1 MRKATSMRELSRDD
15 QDIMID
21 AEETKMADKIDNFL
35 QTVKEQQESLA
46 KMLEQR
52 RMRRP
57 SGMSSTKQTVV
68 SHGNL
73 TRKRSN
79 TSSLNNTKAKVNSWI
94 SRPPNKSIEARRKPA
109 NQNNSFKMNNGMR
122 PVPAFSVEDVTSK
135 LKGDRNYQPPRR
147 KRVQQRPMQQSRSL
161 TRQETIKSTEEYND
175 DFEEEDDVNERDDE
189 DMITKKKEAWL
200 YDQAIRGRARQ
211 KAAQAMKMNQ
221 KISGYQEKESSKDS
235 AYGFS
240 GGENSRLHTREPT
253 PDTNI
258 LAPKIITPLRRTSS
272 RHQQNAAS
280 KRKQFLNNLKGPS
293 TPPGRKYVSKSPNN
307 MVSNKSPIRHIVDQG
322 ETDKVEFLNQVTK
335 EILARGN
342 FTEKAIKR
350 ALESQLNSNGHVIQ
364 RVTLTEKTALVN
376 KLKAD
381 LGIERPSSSSRPSA
395 AARQRSSNSE
405 SSSTSTSPKDSKR
418 HKEVHENDNDD
429 LSLLLAS
436 ESDADLVEII
446 KSVRKCTK
454 PRIQESNQFPHSDKS
469 ALKED
474 KRKVSQMSQ
483 RSNAGNQLDSLNLTN
498 LNVSFNSCNMA
509 EAKRR
514 YYTFKR

>member
-15 QDIMID
+15 QDIMFD
-21 AEETKMADKIDNFL
+21 AEEIKMADKIDNFL

-57 SGMSSTKQTVV
+57 SGMSSTKQTVA
-68 SHGNL
+68 SNTNM

-94 SRPPNKSIEARRKPA
+94 SRPPNKSLESKRKPA
-109 NQNNSFKMNNGMR
+109 TQSSFKMNNGMR

-147 KRVQQRPMQQSRSL
+147 KRVQRPMQPQSRSL
-161 TRQETIKSTEEYND
+161 TRQETIKSTTEYND
-175 DFEEEDDVNERDDE
+175 DFEEEEDVDCQERDEE

-200 YDQAIRGRARQ
+200 FDQAIRGRARQ
-211 KAAQAMKMNQ
+211 KAAQAMKMNK
-221 KISGYQEKESSKDS
+221 KINGYQEKESSKDS

-258 LAPKIITPLRRTSS
+258 LAPKIMTPSRRTSAS
-272 RHQQNAAS
+272 RHQHNAAS
-280 KRKQFLNNLKGPS
+280 KRKQFLNSLKGPS
-293 TPPGRKYVSKSPNN
+293 TPPGRKYVSKSPNGN
-307 MVSNKSPIRHIVDQG
+307 VVSNKSPIRHIVDQA
-322 ETDKVEFLNQVTK
+322 ETDKVEFLNRVTK

-350 ALESQLNSNGHVIQ
+350 ALESQLSSDGRVIQ

-381 LGIERPSSSSRPSA
+381 LGIERPSGT
-395 AARQRSSNSE
+395 ARQRSSNSE
-405 SSSTSTSPKDSKR
+405 SSSTASPKDSKR
-418 HKEVHENDNDD
+418 QKEGHGNEKDD

-446 KSVRKCTK
+446 KGSVRKCTK
-454 PRIQESNQFPHSDKS
+454 PRIQGSILLPQSDKS
-469 ALKED
+469 PLKED
-474 KRKVSQMSQ
+474 KRKVSQMSH
-483 RSNAGNQLDSLNLTN
+483 SNQLDSLNLTN

-514 YYTFKR
+514 